1 MSESENIMDNEDIL
15 ENDAFDDALKSLDE
29 QLNEHHQDIEAY
41 DETEQEAI
49 MYEEGVEYTP
59 ELDEDDNPEAVS
71 YAEQAEESGAFESHE
86 PDEAE
91 QLSNEDL
98 NDTLDEESAFDA
110 YPTYEEDLEEVEES
124 EAVYAEESSEE
135 AVEETSEAPAEDA
148 PAAQQSTGEA
158 DDFNLATLNQLVDE
172 IRLESQ
178 RVSEMKNSVAEALQL
193 IQEMSESLKS

>member
-29 QLNEHHQDIEAY
+29 QLNEHHQDIDAY

-71 YAEQAEESGAFESHE
+71 YAEQAEESGPFESHE

-98 NDTLDEESAFDA
+98 NDTLDEEAAFDA
-110 YPTYEEDLEEVEES
+110 YPTYEEDLEIEEDLDVADDSETYEEES
-124 EAVYAEESSEE
+124 MEDASE
-135 AVEETSEAPAEDA
+135 EAPAEA
-148 PAAQQSTGEA
+148 PAQATGET